1 MGRRVG
7 IDRESVVATAVRL
20 VEADGLENLSLGSV
34 ARHLGIQTPSLYH
47 QVDGIGALR
56 REVALVAAGRMTA
69 ALQSAHSGGATI
81 TDLADAYRRFALDSP
96 GLYDALLP
104 APAPSDDPE
113 LASAMYVA
121 VTVVSA
127 ALAQSGLDSSTEA
140 VRALRSALHGFVML
154 ERSGGFGL
162 GGDLDESFSKLVR
175 VVVAG
180 LEAEV
185 G

>member
-7 IDRESVVATAVRL
+7 IDRDSVVATAVEL
-20 VEADGLENLSLGSV
+20 VEDGGLENLSLGSV

-47 QVDGIGALR
+47 HVYGVDGLR
-56 REVALVAAGRMTA
+56 REVALVAADRLSA
-69 ALQSAHSGGATI
+69 ALRSAHPATI
-81 TDLADAYRRFALDSP
+81 TGLAGAYRRFALQHP

-121 VTVVSA
+121 VSTVSA
-127 ALAQSGLDSSTEA
+127 ALARSGLDASTEA
-140 VRALRSALHGFVML
+140 VRAFRSALHGFVML

-175 VVVAG
+175 VVVSG
-180 LEAEV
+180 LVAEV

>member
-7 IDRESVVATAVRL
+7 IDRESVVTTAVGL
-20 VEADGLENLSLGSV
+20 VEDGGLESLSLGSV

-47 QVDGIGALR
+47 HIGGVDALK
-56 REVALVAAGRMTA
+56 REVALVAAGRLAA
-69 ALQSAHSGGATI
+69 ALRSAHSGGATI
-81 TDLADAYRRFALDSP
+81 TGLADAYRRFALDHP

-104 APAPSDDPE
+104 APTPSDDPE
-113 LASAMYVA
+113 LAGAMYSA
-121 VTVVSA
+121 VSIVSA
-127 ALAQSGLDSSTEA
+127 VLARSGLDSSTEA

-175 VVVAG
+175 VVVTG

-185 G
+185 V

>member
-7 IDRESVVATAVRL
+7 IDRESVVTTAVGL
-20 VEADGLENLSLGSV
+20 VESGGLDGLSLGSV
-34 ARHLGIQTPSLYH
+34 ARRLGIQTPSLYH
-47 QVDGIGALR
+47 HIDGVDALR
-56 REVALVAAGRMTA
+56 REVALVAAARLSA
-69 ALQSAHSGGATI
+69 ALESAHPTVTG
-81 TDLADAYRRFALDSP
+81 LADAYRRFALDHP

-104 APAPSDDPE
+104 APAPSEDPE
-113 LASAMYVA
+113 LASAMYMA
-121 VTVVSA
+121 VSVVDS

-175 VVVAG
+175 VVVSG

-185 G
+185 D